1 MPLDAWALTPLVDSA
16 LANSPTLALAEA
28 RAERAAAGLRAA
40 QAAYWP
46 RISFQQDYG
55 VSNSPVRTFM
65 FKLHEAQ
72 FSLQENFNQPDI
84 EGDLRSAVALEYDLY
99 TGGAR
104 EASKRA
110 AAARRFASEH
120 RRLSARNTLVFR
132 VTEAFYEVLRARDFV
147 ALQEATLERI
157 ATHLDIAQAR
167 FDAGAAT
174 RSDVLFVSVRRAEV
188 REELVAARTR
198 LALAWTALEHAVGA
212 PVSRPPL
219 PADIPVLADATGIGA
234 LEGCIAAAL
243 ADRAGLQALENE
255 ADAAAA
261 EVDAAKAG
269 RYPRISAQA
278 SYDVHFDHDF
288 SAHDD
293 SFFVGLALR
302 LDLLDGGRTASAVAG
317 ARARLREVQ
326 ARRRQLVDDIELDVQ
341 QAYYRLQDARGRLTA
356 TAEAVRHAD
365 ESLREVEVRYENGA
379 ATIVELVDA
388 QTDFSSARLRQAD
401 SRAEVQIAAAN
412 LQRAVGGFEEQT
424 AKLEALP

>member
-1 MPLDAWALTPLVDSA
+1 MLDAWALAPLVERA
-16 LANSPTLALAEA
+16 LVNSPTLALAEA
-28 RAERAAAGLRAA
+28 RAERAAARLRAA

-46 RISFQQDYG
+46 RVSFHQEYG

-84 EGDLRSAVALEYDLY
+84 EGDLRSAVVLQYDLY

-104 EASKRA
+104 EASERA
-110 AAARRFASEH
+110 AAAQRRAFEH
-120 RRLSARNTLVFR
+120 RRSSARNALVFR
-132 VTEAFYEVLRARDFV
+132 VTEAFYEILRARDFV
-147 ALQEATLERI
+147 ALQEATLARI
-157 ATHLDIAQAR
+157 ATHLDIAPAS
-167 FDAGAAT
+167 
-174 RSDVLFVSVRRAEV
+174 RSDVLFVNVQQAEV
-188 REELVAARTR
+188 REELIAARTR
-198 LALAWTALEHAVGA
+198 LALGWTALEHAVGA
-212 PVSRPPL
+212 AVSRPPL
-219 PADIPVLADATGIGA
+219 PADIPELAAGEGIGA
-234 LEGCIAAAL
+234 LESCIAAAL
-243 ADRAGLQALENE
+243 ADRAGLQALDTE

-261 EVDAAKAG
+261 DVDAAKAG
-269 RYPRISAQA
+269 RSPRIAAQA

-288 SAHDD
+288 GAHDD

-302 LDLLDGGRTASAVAG
+302 LDLLDGGRTASAVAS

-341 QAYYRLQDARGRLTA
+341 QAYYRLQEARGRLAA

-365 ESLREVEVRYENGA
+365 ESLREVEVRYQNGA

-401 SRAEVQIAAAN
+401 SRAEVQIAGAN
-412 LQRAVGGFEEQT
+412 LRRAVGGFEEHT
-424 AKLEALP
+424 AKLEVLP